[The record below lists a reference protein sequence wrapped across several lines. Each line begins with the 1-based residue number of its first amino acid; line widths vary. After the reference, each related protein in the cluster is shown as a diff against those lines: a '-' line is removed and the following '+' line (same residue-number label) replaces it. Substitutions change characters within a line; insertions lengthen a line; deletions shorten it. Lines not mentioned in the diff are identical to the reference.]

1 MNSNNYSWIIP
12 NKLKKRWYIDFLN
25 LINQI
30 DNSFYIEEHQREFQD
45 EYIKS
50 LIKKYIVPTYSFID
64 LITSMTADFDAT
76 TSTDWIVASNNV
88 RSAYTTKSFGF
99 PIDKIKKIK
108 FFTAIRC
115 QRYSGLQGGQVIINF
130 KKGDDIILGS
140 GVMDFN
146 TDSYDSNW
154 INCDVKYFDIEFDK
168 SLINEE
174 GEYIIEPLFRSK
186 DGGDVRIRLD
196 KTYFLTIL
204 Q

>member
-186 DGGDVRIRLD
+186 DGGDVRIRLV
-196 KTYFLTIL
+196 KTYFLTIIK
-204 Q
+204 